1 VSCFLLG
8 GRGSEIM
15 THPGLQNGPV
25 YLDYNATTPV
35 DPAVVDAMTPYLS
48 TYFGNPSSSHA
59 YAQATREAMHTAR
72 AQVAAL
78 LSCIP
83 EEIVFTG
90 SGTESNAL
98 AIRGAALANRF
109 HGNHIITQQT
119 EHPAVLNV
127 CKSLTRFH
135 GFRVTYLPVDKYGLV
150 NPTDVEKA
158 IEEQTTLITIM
169 YANNETGTIQPIGEL
184 ATIARRHNILLHTDA
199 SQAIGKIPTN
209 VRTLGVDFLTIAG
222 HKLYAPKGIGALYI
236 RRGLQVEPLLYGGG
250 QEGGLRAGTENVAF
264 MVALGAAATLASEQ
278 LAGSQ
283 PRLRQLRD
291 RLQQQFEQQLPRA
304 VRLNGHPTDRLPN
317 TLNISIDGVLGEE
330 VLAAT
335 PEIASSTG
343 SACHG
348 GKTDPSPVL
357 TAMGVSRER
366 ALGTLRLSLGR
377 WSTEEEVQR
386 AVDLLIPTIQTLW
399 EKRDN

>member
-1 VSCFLLG
+1 
-8 GRGSEIM
+8 M
-15 THPGLQNGPV
+15 
-25 YLDYNATTPV
+25 
-35 DPAVVDAMTPYLS
+35 
-48 TYFGNPSSSHA
+48 
-59 YAQATREAMHTAR
+59 YAQATRDAMHTAR

-78 LSCIP
+78 LGCIP

-135 GFRVTYLPVDKYGLV
+135 GFRITYLPVDKYGLV
-150 NPTDVEKA
+150 NPADVEKA
-158 IEEQTTLITIM
+158 IEAQTTLITIM
-169 YANNETGTIQPIGEL
+169 YANNETGTIQPISEL
-184 ATIARRHNILLHTDA
+184 AAIARRHNILLHTDA

-209 VRTLGVDFLTIAG
+209 VRTLGVDFLTVAG

-278 LAGSQ
+278 LSGSQ
-283 PRLRQLRD
+283 TRLQQLRD
-291 RLQQQFEQQLPRA
+291 HLQQQFEQQLPRA

-317 TLNISIDGVLGEE
+317 TLNMSIDGVLGEE

-335 PEIASSTG
+335 SEIASSTG
-343 SACHG
+343 SACHE

-366 ALGTLRLSLGR
+366 ALGALRLSLGR

-386 AVDLLIPTIQTLW
+386 AADLLTHTIQALW
-399 EKRDN
+399 EKRDS

>member
-1 VSCFLLG
+1 
-8 GRGSEIM
+8 M
-15 THPGLQNGPV
+15 THPGLLNGPV

-59 YAQATREAMHTAR
+59 YARATSEAMYIAR
-72 AQVAAL
+72 GQVADL
-78 LSCIP
+78 LGCIA

-127 CKSLTRFH
+127 CKALTRFH
-135 GFRVTYLPVDKYGLV
+135 GFRVTYLPVDKYGIV
-150 NPTDVEKA
+150 NPVDADKA
-158 IEEQTTLITIM
+158 IEEQTTLISIM
-169 YANNETGTIQPIGEL
+169 YANNETGTIQPIAEL
-184 ATIARRHNILLHTDA
+184 ADIARRHNILMHTDA
-199 SQAIGKIPTN
+199 SQAVGKIPIN
-209 VRTLGVDFLTIAG
+209 VRTLGVDFLTVAG
-222 HKLYAPKGIGALYI
+222 HKLYAPKGVGALYV

-250 QEGGLRAGTENVAF
+250 QENGLRSGTENVAF
-264 MVALGAAATLASEQ
+264 MVALGAAAVLAGEQ

-283 PRLRQLRD
+283 TRLQQLRD
-291 RLQQQFEQQLPRA
+291 QLLQRLQQELPRA
-304 VRLNGHPTDRLPN
+304 VRLNGHPIDRLPN
-317 TLNISIDGVLGEE
+317 TLNVSIDGVLGED
-330 VLAAT
+330 VLAAI

-343 SACHG
+343 SACHE
-348 GKTDPSPVL
+348 GKSSPSPVL

-366 ALGTLRLSLGR
+366 ALGALRLSLGR
-377 WSTEEEVQR
+377 WSTAEELQR
-386 AVDLLIPTIQTLW
+386 ASDLLIQAIRAIW
-399 EKRDN
+399 EQHDK